1 MYSLKGKYVDFDR
14 LYKFQ
19 CMDLAVDYVY
29 HITNGT
35 IRMWGN
41 AKDSIKTYSLKVGKL
56 LRIPATMFHQ
66 WAQ

>member
-35 IRMWGN
+35 IRMW
-41 AKDSIKTYSLKVGKL
+41 AMRKTVLKTYSLKVENC
-56 LRIPATMFHQ
+56 
-66 WAQ
+66 